1 MDEKI
6 QISLHKCIVKDNAFK
21 KFYRGNIYKYFTV
34 NASSLIESTNFF
46 TEIKPLYFVKD
57 PWGGSSYVMFS
68 ERMFN
73 ETFIK
78 LYEYENKTNEVFDDF
93 KKIISEDNP
102 QIVTEDNEVSKDNS
116 FIEAN
121 RYR

>member
-6 QISLHKCIVKDNAFK
+6 QISLHECIVKDNAFK
-21 KFYRGNIYKYFTV
+21 KFYRGNIYKYFSI

-68 ERMFN
+68 EHMFN

-78 LYEYENKTNEVFDDF
+78 IYETEDKTDEVFDDF

-102 QIVTEDNEVSKDNS
+102 QIVTEDNEVSNDHS

>member
-6 QISLHKCIVKDNAFK
+6 QISLHECIVKDNAFK

-34 NASSLIESTNFF
+34 NASSLIDSTNFF

-102 QIVTEDNEVSKDNS
+102 QIITEDNEVSKDNL
-116 FIEAN
+116 FIESN
-121 RYR
+121 KYR

>member
-6 QISLHKCIVKDNAFK
+6 QISLNKCIVKDNAFK
-21 KFYRGNIYKYFTV
+21 KFYRGNIYKYFSI
-34 NASSLIESTNFF
+34 NASSLIDSTIFF

-57 PWGGSSYVMFS
+57 PWGGCSYVMFS

-78 LYEYENKTNEVFDDF
+78 IYETEDKTDEVFDDF

-102 QIVTEDNEVSKDNS
+102 QIVTEDNEVSNDHS

>member
-6 QISLHKCIVKDNAFK
+6 QISLHECIVKDNAFK

-34 NASSLIESTNFF
+34 NASSLIDSTNFF

-78 LYEYENKTNEVFDDF
+78 LYEYENKTNEIFDDF
-93 KKIISEDNP
+93 KKNISEDNP
-102 QIVTEDNEVSKDNS
+102 QIVTEDNEVSNDHL

>member
-6 QISLHKCIVKDNAFK
+6 QISLNKCIVKDNAFK
-21 KFYRGNIYKYFTV
+21 KFYRGNIYKYFSI
-34 NASSLIESTNFF
+34 NASSLIESTQFF

-78 LYEYENKTNEVFDDF
+78 IYETEDKTDEVFDDF

-102 QIVTEDNEVSKDNS
+102 QIVTEDNEVSNDHS
-116 FIEAN
+116 FIETN

>member
-6 QISLHKCIVKDNAFK
+6 QISLHECIVKDNAFK

-34 NASSLIESTNFF
+34 NASSLIDSTNFF

-57 PWGGSSYVMFS
+57 PWGGSSYVMFN

-93 KKIISEDNP
+93 KKTISEDNP
-102 QIVTEDNEVSKDNS
+102 QIVTEDNEVSNDHS

>member
-6 QISLHKCIVKDNAFK
+6 QISLHECIVKDNAFN
-21 KFYRGNIYKYFTV
+21 KFYRGNIYKYFSI
-34 NASSLIESTNFF
+34 NASSLIDSTNFF

-57 PWGGSSYVMFS
+57 PCGCSSYVMFS

-78 LYEYENKTNEVFDDF
+78 IYETEDKTDEVFDDF

-102 QIVTEDNEVSKDNS
+102 QIVTEDNEVSNDHS

>member
-6 QISLHKCIVKDNAFK
+6 QISLHECIVKDNAFK
-21 KFYRGNIYKYFTV
+21 KFYRGNIYKYFSI
-34 NASSLIESTNFF
+34 NASSLIDSTNFF

>member
-6 QISLHKCIVKDNAFK
+6 QISLHECIVKDNAFK

-34 NASSLIESTNFF
+34 NASSLIDSTIFF

-93 KKIISEDNP
+93 KKNISEDNP

>member
-6 QISLHKCIVKDNAFK
+6 QISLHECIVKDNAFK

-34 NASSLIESTNFF
+34 NASSLIDSTNFF

-102 QIVTEDNEVSKDNS
+102 QIVTEDNEVSNDHS

>member
-6 QISLHKCIVKDNAFK
+6 QISLHECIVKDNAFK

-34 NASSLIESTNFF
+34 NASSLIDSTNFF

-57 PWGGSSYVMFS
+57 PWGNDSYVMFS

-102 QIVTEDNEVSKDNS
+102 QIITEDNEVSKDNL
-116 FIEAN
+116 FIESN
-121 RYR
+121 KYR

>member
-6 QISLHKCIVKDNAFK
+6 QISLHECIVKDNAFK

-34 NASSLIESTNFF
+34 NASSLIDSTNFF

-57 PWGGSSYVMFS
+57 PCGGSSYVMFS

-93 KKIISEDNP
+93 KKMISEDNP
-102 QIVTEDNEVSKDNS
+102 QIVTEDNEVPKDNS
-116 FIEAN
+116 FIESN
-121 RYR
+121 KYR

>member
-1 MDEKI
+1 M
-6 QISLHKCIVKDNAFK
+6 
-21 KFYRGNIYKYFTV
+21 
-34 NASSLIESTNFF
+34 
-46 TEIKPLYFVKD
+46 KD

-78 LYEYENKTNEVFDDF
+78 IYKTEDKTDEVFDDF

-102 QIVTEDNEVSKDNS
+102 QIVTEDNKVSKDNS
-116 FIEAN
+116 FIETN

>member
-6 QISLHKCIVKDNAFK
+6 QISLHECIVKDNAFK
-21 KFYRGNIYKYFTV
+21 RFYRGNIYKYFTV
-34 NASSLIESTNFF
+34 NASSLIDSTNFF

-93 KKIISEDNP
+93 KKNISKDNP
-102 QIVTEDNEVSKDNS
+102 QIVTEDNEVSNDHS

>member
-6 QISLHKCIVKDNAFK
+6 QISLHECIVKDNAFK

-34 NASSLIESTNFF
+34 NASSLIDSTIFF

-57 PWGGSSYVMFS
+57 PWGGSSYIMFS

-102 QIVTEDNEVSKDNS
+102 QIVTEDNEVSNDHS

>member
-6 QISLHKCIVKDNAFK
+6 QISLHECIVKDNAFK

-34 NASSLIESTNFF
+34 NASSLIDSTIFF

-57 PWGGSSYVMFS
+57 SWGGSSYVMFS

-102 QIVTEDNEVSKDNS
+102 QIVTEDNEISNDHS

>member
-6 QISLHKCIVKDNAFK
+6 QISLHECIVKDNAFK

-34 NASSLIESTNFF
+34 NASSLIDSTNFF

-93 KKIISEDNP
+93 KKLISEDNP
-102 QIVTEDNEVSKDNS
+102 QIVTEDNEVSNDNS

>member
-6 QISLHKCIVKDNAFK
+6 QISLHECIVKDNAFK

-34 NASSLIESTNFF
+34 NASSLIDSTNFF

-57 PWGGSSYVMFS
+57 PCGGSSYVMFS

-93 KKIISEDNP
+93 KKNISEDNP
-102 QIVTEDNEVSKDNS
+102 QIVTEDNEVSNDHS

>member
-6 QISLHKCIVKDNAFK
+6 QISLHECIVKDNAFK
-21 KFYRGNIYKYFTV
+21 RFYRGNIYKYFTV
-34 NASSLIESTNFF
+34 NASSLIDSTNFF
-46 TEIKPLYFVKD
+46 TEIKQLYFVKD

-116 FIEAN
+116 FIESN

>member
-1 MDEKI
+1 MDEKM
-6 QISLHKCIVKDNAFK
+6 QISLHECIVKDNAFK

-34 NASSLIESTNFF
+34 NASSLIDSTNFF

-93 KKIISEDNP
+93 KKLISEDNP

>member
-6 QISLHKCIVKDNAFK
+6 QISLHECIVKDNAFK
-21 KFYRGNIYKYFTV
+21 KFYRGNIYKYFSI
-34 NASSLIESTNFF
+34 NASSLIDSTNFF

-78 LYEYENKTNEVFDDF
+78 IYETEDKTDEVFDDF

>member
-1 MDEKI
+1 MNEKI
-6 QISLHKCIVKDNAFK
+6 QISLHECIVKDNAFK

-34 NASSLIESTNFF
+34 NASSLIDSTNFF

-93 KKIISEDNP
+93 KKNISEDNP
-102 QIVTEDNEVSKDNS
+102 QIVTEDNEVSNDHS

>member
-6 QISLHKCIVKDNAFK
+6 QISLHECIVKDNAFK
-21 KFYRGNIYKYFTV
+21 KFYRGNIYKYFSI
-34 NASSLIESTNFF
+34 NASSLIDSTNFF

-78 LYEYENKTNEVFDDF
+78 IYETEDKTDEVFDDF

-102 QIVTEDNEVSKDNS
+102 QIVTEDNEVSNDHS